1 MGIGGEAGHRIVSN
15 NLRDRVGRIRAVGPE
30 PLRGPVQRAKKGA
43 RGNRRIGWRQRAGA
57 DAVGDERA
65 HAALVSIA
73 FGDDERA
80 EAAGEGVD
88 LEVRGGTFDFVDEAE
103 DVRDRERAQPIGE
116 RPDAA
121 PRLGERGQQAI
132 ERAVLAEIQ
141 QLVLAAEV
149 VIEVRR
155 RQVGGDGDVAHAGS
169 GEAALAEHP
178 GGSGEDSDPARV
190 GPL

>member
-15 NLRDRVGRIRAVGPE
+15 NLRDRVGCIRAVGPE

-57 DAVGDERA
+57 DTVGDQRA
-65 HAALVSIA
+65 HAALVPIA
-73 FGDDERA
+73 LGDDERA

-88 LEVRGGTFDFVDEAE
+88 LEVRRGTFDFVDEAE
-103 DVRDRERAQPIGE
+103 DVRDRERAQPVGE
-116 RPDAA
+116 RAAAA

-155 RQVGGDGDVAHAGS
+155 RQVGGDGDVAHAGG
-169 GEAALAEHP
+169 GEAALAEHA
-178 GGSGEDSDPARV
+178 GGSREDPDPARV